1 MDKLQALWLIF
12 MPLKNIC
19 EAFMFILNERI
30 PSSPQ
35 ELGYRRQDQLGDRW
49 NVEHPPLFNFPKLI
63 YAPYFCLFNTEEE
76 VS

>member
-49 NVEHPPLFNFPKLI
+49 NVEHPPLFNFPQAHLCSI
-63 YAPYFCLFNTEEE
+63 FLSF
-76 VS
+76 